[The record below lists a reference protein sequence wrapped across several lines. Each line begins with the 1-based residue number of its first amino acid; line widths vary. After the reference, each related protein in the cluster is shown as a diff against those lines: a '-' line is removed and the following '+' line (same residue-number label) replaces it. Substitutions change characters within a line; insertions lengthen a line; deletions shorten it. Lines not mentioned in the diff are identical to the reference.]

1 MSSTAQR
8 LIVGLEKPYLDK
20 ATEKLLAE
28 KQVGGLIFFDRNCEN
43 LVQLS
48 ELADQIRGC
57 CDDIPFLA
65 IDFEGGRVRRGAGCF
80 SNLEPA
86 AYYVEA
92 CLSRLHDDCIKVA
105 QEFGDIG
112 INVNFAPV
120 ADLTYEPL
128 NPALAQRTFS
138 SDSMAVADYCRT
150 FIEAFA
156 QYGILCCLKHFPGL
170 GSAANDPHGQMA
182 ISCLPAERL
191 AGYDWV
197 PYKAG
202 FEAGAAM
209 VMTTHML
216 ATSIDEMPATFSE
229 TTTNLVRAMRFDGII
244 ITDDM
249 TMGAVVGD
257 DLPDK
262 VLRPLVAG
270 HDMVLVCHK
279 FERYEEIIDYLD
291 SHLDE
296 LNQHGHKQALKRIND
311 AKKKLA

>member
-8 LIVGLEKPYLDK
+8 LILGLEKPYLDK

-28 KQVGGLIFFDRNCEN
+28 KQVGGLILFDRNCEN
-43 LVQLS
+43 LSQLGK
-48 ELADQIRGC
+48 LTRHIRDCSSG
-57 CDDIPFLA
+57 IPLLA

-80 SNLEPA
+80 SELGSATSYAETG
-86 AYYVEA
+86 
-92 CLSRLHDDCIKVA
+92 LDKLRDDCIEIA
-105 QEFGDIG
+105 HEFNDIG

-120 ADLTYEPL
+120 ADLAYDPL

-138 SDSMAVADYCRT
+138 SESMAVADYCRT
-150 FIEAFA
+150 FIGAFS
-156 QYGILCCLKHFPGL
+156 QYKILCCLKHFPGL
-170 GSAANDPHGQMA
+170 GSAVNDPHGQMA
-182 ISCLPAERL
+182 ISCLPAERF

-202 FEAGAAM
+202 FDAGAAM

-216 ATSIDEMPATFSE
+216 ATSIDEIPATFSE
-229 TTTNLVRAMRFDGII
+229 KTTKLVRAMNFDGII

-249 TMGAVVGD
+249 TMGAVGGD
-257 DLPDK
+257 DLSDK
-262 VLRPLVAG
+262 VLRALVAG
-270 HDMVLVCHK
+270 HDMALVCHK

-291 SHLDE
+291 GHLDE
-296 LNQHGHKQALKRIND
+296 LNQYGHEQALRRIND